1 MNKLNS
7 ASIISDSPEEY
18 NIYGDI
24 RNQAQYYVPLG
35 IIITLLLIGFFWLG
49 YMAIQ
54 IPEYFTEY
62 EAERQL
68 GEPIKKIAEAQPVE
82 VTQEVIEEETPVE
95 DPAVHVHM
103 TDDDII
109 AAVVMSEAGNQ
120 EMVGKVA
127 VAAVILNRCDY
138 FDLTV
143 EQVVNAKNQFSY
155 PYYGKIDDS
164 AYRAVEIA
172 RENRDLFDAN
182 MLYFRNQHYHDFGEP
197 YVCIGQHY
205 FSLAEEREDLNND

>member
-49 YMAIQ
+49 YLAIQ
-54 IPEYFTEY
+54 IPEIFTEY

-68 GEPIKKIAEAQPVE
+68 GEPIKKIAEIQPVE
-82 VTQEVIEEETPVE
+82 ITQEVIEEEEEAPV
-95 DPAVHVHM
+95 VHL
-103 TDDDII
+103 TDEDII

-120 EMVGKVA
+120 DLLGKVA
-127 VAAVILNRCDY
+127 VATVILNRADY
-138 FDLTV
+138 YDMTV
-143 EQVVNAKNQFSY
+143 EQVVNAPNQFSY
-155 PYYGKIDDS
+155 PYTGIVTHEC
-164 AYRAVEIA
+164 YRAVEIA
-172 RENRDLFDAN
+172 ESNRDLFPVG
-182 MLYFRNQHYHDFGEP
+182 MMWFRTGTYHEIGMP
-197 YVCIGQHY
+197 YEKLGDHY
-205 FSLAEEREDLNND
+205 FSFIESEDKQND